1 LSHGYDPRLP
11 AVDGA
16 TPGWSAVLDRAMA
29 LVNRTLL
36 VPCMLAL
43 LAAAGILTYS
53 VFARYFFK
61 IATDWQ
67 DEAAVFL
74 LVGATFLSGA
84 YVQSQRGHIG
94 IEALA
99 GILPPAVNRWRLL
112 VVDALSSAF
121 CLFFA
126 WKSWT
131 LLHEAV
137 AEGQTS
143 SSSWG
148 PPLWIPYSMMALGM
162 SLVGVQLLLHLLA
175 RVNAVRAAALRT
187 EPRSG
192 EPPSPPPA
200 GRGRGVGES

>member
-1 LSHGYDPRLP
+1 MSHGYDPRP
-11 AVDGA
+11 PEAGG
-16 TPGWSAVLDRAMA
+16 PVLHALQRAMA
-29 LVNRTLL
+29 LVNRALL

-43 LAAAGILTYS
+43 LAAAAVLTYS

-84 YVQSQRGHIG
+84 FVQSQRGHIG

-99 GILPPAVNRWRLL
+99 GFMSPRVNHWRLML
-112 VVDALSSAF
+112 VDMASAAF
-121 CLFFA
+121 CLFFS

-131 LLHEAV
+131 LLHEAIK
-137 AEGQTS
+137 EGQTT

-148 PPLWIPYSMMALGM
+148 PPLWIPYSIMAVGM
-162 SLVGVQLLLHLLA
+162 SLVGVQLLLHVAA
-175 RVNAVRAAALRT
+175 RIAVLRKG
-187 EPRSG
+187 SQ
-192 EPPSPPPA
+192 
-200 GRGRGVGES
+200 

>member
-1 LSHGYDPRLP
+1 MSHGYDPRPP
-11 AVDGA
+11 ATGGA
-16 TPGWSAVLDRAMA
+16 ALGALERAMA
-29 LVNRTLL
+29 LLNRALL

-84 YVQSQRGHIG
+84 YVQSLRGHIG
-94 IEALA
+94 IEAVA
-99 GILPPAVNRWRLL
+99 GLLSPRVNRWRLML
-112 VVDALSSAF
+112 VDAASGAF

-137 AEGQTS
+137 VEGQTT

-148 PPLWIPYSMMALGM
+148 PPLWIPYSIMALGM
-162 SLVGVQLLLHLLA
+162 SLVGMQLLLHLAA
-175 RVNAVRAAALRT
+175 RIVALRGAS
-187 EPRSG
+187 R
-192 EPPSPPPA
+192 
-200 GRGRGVGES
+200 